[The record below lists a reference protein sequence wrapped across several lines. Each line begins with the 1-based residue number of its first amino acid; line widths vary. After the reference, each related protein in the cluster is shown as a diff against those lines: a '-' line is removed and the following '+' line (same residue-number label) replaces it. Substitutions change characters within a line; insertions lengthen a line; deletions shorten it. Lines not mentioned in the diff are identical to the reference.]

1 MSTQVIRNLLN
12 SQVDAVLSKAKQK
25 VREEGKKQLRK
36 LKQQIPTP
44 QELTD
49 KLKTDINQDSCSTE
63 GQMKFNEKLD
73 ETQAK
78 IDTLKTAIDQGISTL
93 ETTNETLNKVVGPD
107 GVLEKIKVMPQVL
120 NPVVTSL
127 NIVSQA
133 ASTLITAVGFI
144 PPPSTFPAGPQI
156 IAKDAAKV
164 ASGTVS
170 ELSSL
175 MNAIPN
181 MINTYASKANSI
193 LGLIDSALKNLLF
206 LKDKLDKLI
215 AYLQYQKLKFGE
227 DCNTLLNSGNSG
239 LGVCS
244 CPEYTTQPECEAA
257 GCIWTQNG
265 GNGIG
270 ATIDGNNIPNIN
282 DLTLNQLID
291 HLQNLYG
298 NILEELQ
305 SQGDTKAI
313 EKIYIINKEMEE
325 WKTKYNIS
333 FKIIYI

>member
-12 SQVDAVLSKAKQK
+12 SQVDSVLSKAKQK
-25 VREEGKKQLRK
+25 VREEGKKQLTK

-49 KLKTDINQDSCSTE
+49 KLKTDINEDSCSPE
-63 GQMKFNEKLD
+63 GKDKFNQKLE
-73 ETQAK
+73 ETQQK
-78 IDTLKTAIDQGISTL
+78 VDNLKTAIDKGISTL
-93 ETTNETLNKVVGPD
+93 ESTKEALNKIVGPD
-107 GVLEKIKVMPQVL
+107 GVLEKIKAMPQVL

-127 NIVSQA
+127 NIVTHV
-133 ASTLITAVGFI
+133 ASTLITGVGFI

-156 IAKDAAKV
+156 LAKDAAKV

-181 MINTYASKANSI
+181 MIDTYTSKATSI
-193 LGLIDSALKNLLF
+193 LGSIDTALNNLLM
-206 LKDKLDKLI
+206 LKDKIDKLI
-215 AYLQYQKLKFGE
+215 AYLQYQKLKFDE
-227 DCNTLLNSGNSG
+227 DCNNLLNSGDSG

-244 CPEYTTQPECEAA
+244 CPEFTTKSECEAA
-257 GCIWTQNG
+257 GCTWSTEGQV
-265 GNGIG
+265 
-270 ATIDGNNIPNIN
+270 DGNNIPNIN
-282 DLTLNQLID
+282 DLTLNQLLD

-298 NILEELQ
+298 SILEGLKA
-305 SQGDTKAI
+305 QGDDKAI
-313 EKIYIINKEMEE
+313 EKIYVINREMEE
-325 WKTKYNIS
+325 WKIKYNIS